1 MNRKL
6 SDLASVAEIV
16 AATGVVLS
24 LLFVGFEIRDGNQE
38 ARAAT
43 VQATSDSEM
52 AFQSELLRYADTWEK
67 VVRGVSLS
75 DGEEARRGII
85 LYNMMMT
92 LNEDRY
98 YQFKSGYLEREPAV
112 LRSTRLTA
120 FPIYEIWRN
129 AAGADARSPEFL
141 ELLDRQ
147 RERGSVE

>member
-16 AATGVVLS
+16 AATGVILS

-67 VVRGVSLS
+67 VTRGVSLA
-75 DGEEARRGII
+75 DGVELRRGIV

-98 YQFKSGYLEREPAV
+98 YQFKSGYLEKEPTV
-112 LRSTRLTA
+112 FTSTQLTSY
-120 FPIYEIWRN
+120 PIYEMWRN
-129 AAGADARSPEFL
+129 SAGANSRSSEFL

-147 RERGSVE
+147 RERGFVE